1 MSVQRGNNDHLQMKT
16 ISHDLKRKQFEVHKL
31 KQIIEKT
38 EEEIESV
45 RNELATWKSYS
56 ENREHKIT
64 STLNSLD
71 KTERQIRSIRSDD
84 TLSHEEFNAI
94 YEILT
99 NIKNKLEFVL
109 RNLNLAPDDFNY
121 KIRQIEDYLKECV
134 SRLEHY
140 EILLE
145 EAEMELEQYQLH
157 Q

>member
-1 MSVQRGNNDHLQMKT
+1 M
-16 ISHDLKRKQFEVHKL
+16 HKL

-45 RNELATWKSYS
+45 HNELATWKSYS
-56 ENREHKIT
+56 ENREDKIT
-64 STLNSLD
+64 STINSLE

-99 NIKNKLEFVL
+99 NIKGKLEFVL
-109 RNLNLAPDDFNY
+109 RNLNLSPGDLNY
-121 KIRQIEDYLKECV
+121 KIRQIEDYLKESV
-134 SRLEHY
+134 SN

-145 EAEMELEQYQLH
+145 EAEMELEEYQLH
-157 Q
+157 N

>member
-1 MSVQRGNNDHLQMKT
+1 MSVQRGNNDHLQMKS

-45 RNELATWKSYS
+45 HNELATWKSYS

-84 TLSHEEFNAI
+84 TLSHEEFNGI

-99 NIKNKLEFVL
+99 NIKYKLEFVL
-109 RNLNLAPDDFNY
+109 RNLNLSPDDFNY

-157 Q
+157 K

>member
-45 RNELATWKSYS
+45 HNELATWKSCS

-84 TLSHEEFNAI
+84 TLSHEEFNGI

-109 RNLNLAPDDFNY
+109 RNLNLAPDDLNY

-134 SRLEHY
+134 SRVEHY

>member
-1 MSVQRGNNDHLQMKT
+1 MHR
-16 ISHDLKRKQFEVHKL
+16 F

-45 RNELATWKSYS
+45 LDKLATWKSYL
-56 ENREHKIT
+56 ENREDKIT
-64 STLNSLD
+64 STINSLE
-71 KTERQIRSIRSDD
+71 KTERQIRSIRSDY
-84 TLSHEEFNAI
+84 TLNKEEFDAI

-99 NIKNKLEFVL
+99 NIKHRLQFVL
-109 RNLNLAPDDFNY
+109 RNLNLAPGDLNY

>member
-1 MSVQRGNNDHLQMKT
+1 MSFHKKNAKHIQMDK
-16 ISHDLKRKQFEVHKL
+16 IRIKELEVHQF
-31 KQIIEKT
+31 KQRIEET
-38 EEEIESV
+38 EKEIENLQ
-45 RNELATWKSYS
+45 NELATWKSYS
-56 ENREHKIT
+56 ENREDKIT

-121 KIRQIEDYLKECV
+121 KKRQIEDYLKECV

>member
-1 MSVQRGNNDHLQMKT
+1 MSVQRGNNDHLQMKS

-45 RNELATWKSYS
+45 HNELATWKSYS

-64 STLNSLD
+64 STLNSLE

-121 KIRQIEDYLKECV
+121 KIRQIEDYLKTCL
-134 SRLEHY
+134 SKLEGFK
-140 EILLE
+140 LLLKKT
-145 EAEMELEQYQLH
+145 EMELKQLLK
-157 Q
+157 